1 MGFFSWLSKI
11 FGAAQVRANHDAAQ
25 TTPENRRHWQNAD
38 ALSADASASAVVR
51 KTIRERARYEI
62 ANNPLLAGMVA
73 TKADLIIGSG
83 PRLRMLTDSPEINAR
98 VERLFAEWA
107 NETGLAA
114 TLSVMAKAKVGDG
127 EEFAVIRNDDSVR
140 HPVKIRLREFECD
153 RCVTPGFLPRLSSEV
168 DGIEFD
174 AAGNPSVYSILREH
188 PGSTSAFQLTA
199 DKVPAEFVLHGF
211 TQTRPEQSRGI
222 SELSPALGLV
232 AILRRYITA
241 MTLAA
246 ELGASMPVV
255 IESELPADADGAT
268 GLDDFDSFEFE
279 RNMMTTLPH
288 GYKAKAFETG
298 QPQTEAD
305 QFIRRIVSLIARCL
319 KMPYNIAAA
328 DSSQHN
334 FASGRLDNYGF
345 YRDVAIERAARNRN
359 LDKLFRVWLTFAR
372 VADPSLDGLG
382 LDARHEWLWDSVETS
397 GDPVAEATAI
407 EIKLRTKQTTLAKV
421 YADSGQDW
429 EDAQKQLAEEARVQK
444 QIAPPLFTGDHA
456 RSAVEILTALSEGRA
471 SKEAAQILL
480 EKLGLDESQAAQA
493 VTNVTRVPDEEAA

>member
-1 MGFFSWLSKI
+1 MGIFQWLGRV
-11 FGAAQVRANHDAAQ
+11 FGVTQVRAKHDAAQ

-83 PRLRMLTDSPEINAR
+83 PRLRMLTDSPEVNAR

-107 NETGLAA
+107 NETGLAS
-114 TLSVMAKAKVGDG
+114 TLTVMAKAKVGDG
-127 EEFAVIRNDDSVR
+127 EEFGIIRIDEAVR
-140 HPVKIRLREFECD
+140 HPVKIRLRDFECD
-153 RCVTPGFLPRLSSEV
+153 RCATPGFTVGEV

-174 AAGNPSVYSILREH
+174 AYGNPAAYSILREH
-188 PGSTSAFQLTA
+188 PGSTNAAFAMTA

-255 IESELPADADGAT
+255 IESELPPDSDGAT
-268 GLDDFDSFEFE
+268 GLNDFDSFEFE

-298 QPQTEAD
+298 QPQAEAD

-429 EDAQKQLAEEARVQK
+429 EDAQKQLAEEARVQRV
-444 QIAPPLFTGDHA
+444 IAPPVFTGDHA
-456 RSAVEILTALSEGRA
+456 RSAVEVLTAVSEGRA
-471 SKEAAQILL
+471 SKDAAEILL
-480 EKLGLDESQAAQA
+480 AKLGLDETQAAKA
-493 VTNVTRVPDEEAA
+493 VANITRVSNEEAA